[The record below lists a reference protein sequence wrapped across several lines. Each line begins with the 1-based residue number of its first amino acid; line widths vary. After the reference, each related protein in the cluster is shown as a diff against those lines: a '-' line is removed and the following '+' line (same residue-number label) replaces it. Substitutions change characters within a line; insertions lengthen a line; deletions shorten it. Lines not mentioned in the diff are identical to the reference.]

1 MRIRKRICCS
11 SSVIE
16 NQYLI
21 RMMPE
26 RTSMR
31 SNSGTER
38 KNSST
43 SLSAEAHDPL
53 DAGAVVPAAVEQH
66 DLAAGRQM
74 RHVALEV
81 PLRALALV
89 RRRQRHDAADARVQ
103 ALGDALDDAALAG
116 GIAPLEDHHD
126 LQLVGLHPV
135 LQLDQLALQRSSSLK

>member
-1 MRIRKRICCS
+1 MRIMKRNCCS

-43 SLSAEAHDPL
+43 SAFRAEPHHPL

-66 DLAAGRQM
+66 DLPAGWKVG
-74 RHVALEV
+74 HIALEV
-81 PLRALALV
+81 PLCALALV
-89 RRRQRHDAADARVQ
+89 GRGQRGDAADARVE
-103 ALGDALDDAALAG
+103 ALGDALDHAALSRRVA
-116 GIAPLEDHHD
+116 ALEDHDH
-126 LQLVGLHPV
+126 LELLMLHPV
-135 LQLDQLALQRSSSLK
+135 LQLHELALQLE